1 MTKMM
6 NHDDVIRLAK
16 EAGLYVGKNASGVT
30 LIGHKYRRFDNTG
43 MLVHMDVNDMARF
56 AALVAA
62 AEREACAAICDEEAK
77 WASGVGDLNGAGA
90 AVECGYKIRSRGRS
104 DDCLS

>member
-1 MTKMM
+1 M

-30 LIGHKYRRFDNTG
+30 LVGHKYQRFDNTG

-56 AALVAA
+56 AELVAA
-62 AEREACAAICDEEAK
+62 AEREACAKLCDETKAARLAEQIRAR
-77 WASGVGDLNGAGA
+77 GV
-90 AVECGYKIRSRGRS
+90 E
-104 DDCLS
+104 

>member
-1 MTKMM
+1 M

-30 LIGHKYRRFDNTG
+30 LVGHKYQRFDNTG

-56 AALVAA
+56 A
-62 AEREACAAICDEEAK
+62 E
-77 WASGVGDLNGAGA
+77 
-90 AVECGYKIRSRGRS
+90 
-104 DDCLS
+104 

>member
-1 MTKMM
+1 M

-30 LIGHKYRRFDNTG
+30 LVGHKYQRFDNTG

-56 AALVAA
+56 AELVAA
-62 AEREACAAICDEEAK
+62 AERETCAKVADEHWVFGMSSSYIADAIRAR
-77 WASGVGDLNGAGA
+77 GGDA
-90 AVECGYKIRSRGRS
+90 
-104 DDCLS
+104 